1 MISPVENS
9 PLLSIVIPT
18 RNRQKYAIS
27 AIISIL
33 SITAP
38 DLELVVHD
46 NSDSRDLEEYI
57 RSNINDTRLRYNYT
71 STPKSMVDNWDAAV
85 GLASGKYL
93 CLIGDDD
100 GVNPEIIEATR
111 WADLNDIDALKPT
124 VRVSYL
130 WPESGVPSTLFTKVS
145 PKGVLAIQPF
155 SGKVTKPDPEVEM
168 RKVVQ
173 SGGFKYLETEIPRL
187 YHGIVKRKCLNEVR
201 GKTGAFFGGLSPDIF
216 VALAIANFAKNVI
229 SIDYP
234 LTIAGA
240 CEPSGSATSQRGEHV
255 GNLEDA
261 PDLPR
266 YVQMKIVATREHV
279 GNPEDTPHFRYRGT
293 YKWSE
298 IIPRFYSVQ
307 TVWADSTVAALK
319 ALGRDDILRDFNLP
333 LLAAYCVAAHPKYRR
348 IILRDMY
355 NSFRIMNK
363 NQLVGTFQFCYSLL
377 LCCFKREL
385 LIKLIPKRIKRILLV
400 LLGITRINDV
410 KDIAEATN
418 IMTDHLRKTK
428 KRFLDFVS

>member
-1 MISPVENS
+1 MENS
-9 PLLSIVIPT
+9 PLLSIIIPT

-27 AIISIL
+27 AITSIL
-33 SITAP
+33 GISAP
-38 DLELVVHD
+38 DLELVVQD

-57 RSNINDTRLRYNYT
+57 LNNVDDPRLKYNYT
-71 STPKSMVDNWDAAV
+71 PTPLSFVDNFDAAI

-111 WADLNDIDALKPT
+111 WADTNDIDALKPT
-124 VRVSYL
+124 VSASYL
-130 WPESGVPSTLFTKVS
+130 WPESGVSSTLFTNVS
-145 PKGVLAIQPF
+145 TNGVFTIVPF
-155 SGKVTKPDPEVEM
+155 SGKVIRPDPEVEM

-173 SGGFKYLETEIPRL
+173 TGGFKYLETEIPRL
-187 YHGIVKRKCLNEVR
+187 YHGIVKRECLNKVR
-201 GKTGAFFGGLSPDIF
+201 EKTGAFFGGLSPDIF
-216 VALAIANFAKNVI
+216 AALAIANFTKNVV

-240 CEPSGSATSQRGEHV
+240 CKSSGSAESARGEHA

-261 PDLPR
+261 
-266 YVQMKIVATREHV
+266 
-279 GNPEDTPHFRYRGT
+279 PHFRYRGT
-293 YKWSE
+293 YKWAE
-298 IIPRFYSVQ
+298 IIPRFYSVE
-307 TVWADSTVAALK
+307 TIWADTTVAALK

-333 LLAAYCVAAHPKYRR
+333 LLAAHCVAAHPKYKR
-348 IILRDMY
+348 IVLRDMY

-377 LCCFKREL
+377 LCRPGRGL

-400 LLGITRINDV
+400 LLRSNVTTINDV
-410 KDIAEATN
+410 KDIVEATN
-418 IMTDHLRKTK
+418 TLTDYLRKNK
-428 KRFLDFVS
+428 KRFSDFVS